1 MSIVV
6 SNLSVSYQDFLV
18 LNDVNFDIPANTIT
32 AIVGPN
38 GAGKSTLLKA
48 KLGLTN
54 FTGRITFFGKSL
66 KESKSKISFMSQYQE
81 VDWNFPMTVFNLVLM
96 GRAFRLRFWE
106 SYSEDDLKQ
115 VEDILKEVGM
125 WSKKDSLIS
134 KLSGGQKQKVFLARA
149 LVSNPDIL
157 FLDEPLAGI
166 DFKSMR
172 DIFKIL
178 KKQRSKGKTIV
189 LVHHN
194 IDDLSKHFDY
204 VVVVNQ
210 KIIDFG
216 SIEDVSLRGS
226 ISKAFNN

>member
-1 MSIVV
+1 MKIVV
-6 SNLSVSYQDFLV
+6 SNLSVSYQNLLV
-18 LNDVNFDIPANTIT
+18 LNQVNFNIPINTIT

-54 FTGRITFFGKSL
+54 FNGNISFFGKNL
-66 KESKSKISFMSQYQE
+66 KESRSKISFMSQYQE
-81 VDWNFPMTVFNLVLM
+81 VDWNFPMTVFDLVLM
-96 GRAFRLRFWE
+96 GRAARLKFWQ
-106 SYSEDDLKQ
+106 SYSQEDLEFTEKT
-115 VEDILKEVGM
+115 LKEVGM

-134 KLSGGQKQKVFLARA
+134 NLSGGQKQKVFLARS

-166 DFKSMR
+166 DYKSMQ

-178 KKQRSKGKTIV
+178 KVQKEQGKTIV
-189 LVHHN
+189 VVHHN
-194 IDDLSKHFDY
+194 IEDISKYFDY
-204 VVVVNQ
+204 IVVVNK

-216 SIEDVSLRGS
+216 PVEDVIKRRS
-226 ISKAFNN
+226 ISKAFNS

>member
-1 MSIVV
+1 MKIVV
-6 SNLSVSYQDFLV
+6 SDLSVSYQNLIV
-18 LNDVNFDIPANTIT
+18 LNRVNFNIPINTIT

-54 FTGRITFFGKSL
+54 FKGNISFFGKNL

-81 VDWNFPMTVFNLVLM
+81 VDWNFPMTVFDLVLM
-96 GRAFRLRFWE
+96 GRAARLKFWQ
-106 SYSEDDLKQ
+106 SYSQKDLEFTQKT
-115 VEDILKEVGM
+115 LKEVGM

-134 KLSGGQKQKVFLARA
+134 NLSGGQKQKVFLARS

-166 DFKSMR
+166 DYKSMQ
-172 DIFKIL
+172 DIFQIL
-178 KKQRSKGKTIV
+178 KVQKEQGKTIV
-189 LVHHN
+189 VVHHN
-194 IDDLSKHFDY
+194 IEDISKYFDY
-204 VVVVNQ
+204 IVVVNK

-216 SIEDVSLRGS
+216 VVKDVLKRGS
-226 ISKAFNN
+226 ISKAFNS

>member
-6 SNLSVSYQDFLV
+6 SDLSVSYQDFLV
-18 LNDVNFDIPANTIT
+18 LNNINFNIPGNTIT

-54 FTGRITFFGKSL
+54 FTGKITFFGKNL
-66 KESKSKISFMSQYQE
+66 NESKSKISFMSQYQE
-81 VDWNFPMTVFNLVLM
+81 VDWNFPMTVFDLVLM
-96 GRAFRLRFWE
+96 GRAFKLRFWQ
-106 SYSEDDLKQ
+106 SYSKEDLNK
-115 VEDILKEVGM
+115 VETTLKEVGM

-134 KLSGGQKQKVFLARA
+134 NLSGGQKQKVFLARS
-149 LVSNPDIL
+149 LVSDPDIL

-166 DFKSMR
+166 DYKSMG

-178 KKQRSKGKTIV
+178 KKQKAKGKTIV
-189 LVHHN
+189 IVHHN
-194 IDDLSKHFDY
+194 IEDLSKHFDY
-204 VVVVNQ
+204 IVVVNQ

-216 SIEDVSLRGS
+216 SSEHVLKSGS
-226 ISKAFNN
+226 ISKAFKN